1 MLQANTLVPVF
12 HLASPQAK
20 FYPQIVYSVIS
31 DVPMPT
37 ADNMERGRRVTV
49 RFHILTVTGRYDG
62 LYEIMQRVMKTLGF
76 MRVQT
81 VEQLEDGLKIK
92 TVDYRIGVM
101 ES

>member
-12 HLASPQAK
+12 NLASPQAK

-31 DVPMPT
+31 DVPMLT
-37 ADNMERGRRVTV
+37 ADNMELGRRVTV